1 MANADIAGVVRFG
14 QTEVAGDVWQL
25 FLMEFSGMVLTQFE
39 TRSKFWNRFM
49 TQTRSSG
56 KAFQFPVFGRGG
68 TERHV
73 AGEFIQGQVVPTAER
88 TITVDDL
95 LIAPRS
101 IAQIDELVSHFD
113 ARQPIANDIG
123 EALARDL
130 DRQLAQTLV
139 LGARVS
145 AATAR
150 IGGGGSVIL
159 HPDMATS
166 TTRLIDSI
174 VLSARVLAE
183 KNVPEDQRVCY
194 IRPAQYFAIV
204 ASGDPR
210 VFDMHLNAGQSN
222 GGLVSGKVFGIAGIP
237 LEMTNHLPNTNITTG
252 LEKYRG
258 DFTRTVA
265 VVGHYSAVGTAQ
277 LMGVTT
283 EAEWEMRYQST
294 FMIGKVALGM
304 GWVRPEAIVEI
315 GVGTATN
322 P

>member
-1 MANADIAGVVRFG
+1 
-14 QTEVAGDVWQL
+14 
-25 FLMEFSGMVLTQFE
+25 MVITQFE

-56 KAFQFPVFGRGG
+56 KSFQFPVFGRGG
-68 TERHV
+68 TERHA
-73 AGEFIQGQVVPTAER
+73 AGTFIQGQQVPTAER
-88 TITVDDL
+88 IITVDDL

-123 EALARDL
+123 ESLARDL
-130 DRQLAQTLV
+130 DKQLAQTLV
-139 LGARVS
+139 LAARVD
-145 AATAR
+145 AATAK

-166 TTRLIDSI
+166 VTRLIDSI
-174 VLSARVLAE
+174 VLGARVLAE

-210 VFDMHLNAGQSN
+210 VFSTELNAAPN
-222 GGLVSGKVFGIAGIP
+222 GGLVSGKVFVIAGIP
-237 LEMTNHLPNTNITTG
+237 LEMTNHLPSTNIVTG
-252 LEKYRG
+252 LAKYQG

-265 VVGHYSAVGTAQ
+265 VIGHYSAVGTGQ
-277 LMGVTT
+277 LLGVTT

-304 GWVRPEAIVEI
+304 GYVRPEAVVEI
-315 GVGTATN
+315 GVGVATT